1 MSTVK
6 LAELHSI
13 LVLAQILKMASSLVA
28 QKKDNYIL
36 FSYYHILTYSYKL
49 FIQMNDM
56 PFSTYDITNT
66 ESFNQR
72 YVVNQYVQRSKKFAF
87 ANLMGKI
94 Y

>member
-1 MSTVK
+1 
-6 LAELHSI
+6 
-13 LVLAQILKMASSLVA
+13 
-28 QKKDNYIL
+28 
-36 FSYYHILTYSYKL
+36 
-49 FIQMNDM
+49 MNDM